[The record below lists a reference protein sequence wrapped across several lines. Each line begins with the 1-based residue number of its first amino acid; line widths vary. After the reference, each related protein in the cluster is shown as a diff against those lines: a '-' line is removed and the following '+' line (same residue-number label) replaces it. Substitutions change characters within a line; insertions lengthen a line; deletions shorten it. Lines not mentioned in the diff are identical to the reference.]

1 MKDKEIFIYFLCGL
15 PRAGNTLLGSLLNQS
30 KNVKVT
36 ANTILTDVI
45 YQIEL
50 LKNYEIYNN
59 FPDEESLNNILKNI
73 FNNYY
78 QDWNVD
84 NIIDRGPWG
93 TPINLKLLKKII
105 KKPKFIVLYRPVL
118 ECLASFIKIEKPTN
132 VEKRCHQLMKDDGM
146 IGKNLWSIKNI
157 IKEKEDYI
165 LIHYKDFIKNPN
177 ENIKKMFNYLNI
189 EFKNLKF
196 NNFKKFSVNNIS
208 YNDSIYKVKLH
219 DIRTDK
225 IKLNKYKIEDYLPS
239 NIINEYSNLDI

>member
-59 FPDEESLNNILKNI
+59 FPDEESLNNISKNL

-105 KKPKFIVLYRPVL
+105 KKPKFIILYRPVL
-118 ECLASFIKIEKPTN
+118 ECLASFIKIEKPTD

-165 LIHYKDFIKNPN
+165 LIHYKDFLKNSN
-177 ENIKKMFNYLNI
+177 ETIKKICNYLNI
-189 EFKNLKF
+189 NFKNIKF

-208 YNDSIYKVKLH
+208 YNDSIYKAKLH
-219 DIRTDK
+219 DIRTDR

-239 NIINEYSNLDI
+239 NIIKEYSNLDI